1 MVHWLIRQIPF
12 DLKTSPDPIHK
23 KLWEK
28 ANQNGDVSPQ
38 GFGSYVEGLE
48 KVMLDSHLG
57 FIMNGEEIDEVFT
70 KRYCGSFSINVCSL

>member
-1 MVHWLIRQIPF
+1 MANLF

-28 ANQNGDVSPQ
+28 AKENEDVNPQ

-48 KVMLDSHLG
+48 KVMLDTHLG
-57 FIMNGEEIDEVFT
+57 LIMTGEDLDEVFS
-70 KRYCGSFSINVCSL
+70 KR